1 MGEVVLTSR
10 SDRKSVGRRG
20 GEGGGGGNLTVPD
33 IPTLTP
39 QALTSRSYAQ

>member
-10 SDRKSVGRRG
+10 SDRKSVGRG
-20 GEGGGGGNLTVPD
+20 GGGGGGGNLTVPD

-39 QALTSRSYAQ
+39 QA